1 MSSLGSPY
9 FGPRPSSRR
18 SFLAAGVGLAGA
30 AFLAACGSD
39 DGSSSSSATPASAGP
54 ATLNFLNYPDW
65 IGKDE
70 VAEFEAADPGMKVK
84 QTAIADGGVAAISAQ
99 VAQNKGAFDFA
110 LLGLVTAAR
119 LQAGALLSKFDPST
133 VPNLKNIP
141 DNFVKMFPWGIPT
154 DLGKVGLGYRADLVP
169 APPASWKELFDALPD
184 YSGKVIF
191 PDYDRDVL
199 GIALLA
205 LGYSINS
212 ADEGELNNAKDL
224 IIKAKPHL
232 KAFLSADQGGGLA
245 DGSAVMTVFYDYSY
259 GSVAGKNANIK
270 WSAPSEGMPAYIE
283 GWVPLVGSKYLP
295 QLAKFMDFHLQP
307 QVYGD
312 FINATF
318 SSYLMSSAEPYIDAK
333 IKGDPALKYDAT
345 ANLQFEQ
352 FTSADG
358 EQIRTKVW
366 EEIKA
371 A

>member
-1 MSSLGSPY
+1 MSSLSPPY
-9 FGPRPSSRR
+9 VGPRRSSRR
-18 SFLAAGVGLAGA
+18 SFLAAGVGLAGTA
-30 AFLAACGSD
+30 VLAACGSD
-39 DGSSSSSATPASAGP
+39 DSSSSSAPAASAGP

-70 VAEFEAADPGMKVK
+70 VAKFEAANPGMKVK
-84 QTAIADGGVAAISAQ
+84 QTAIAEGGVAAISAQ
-99 VAQNKGAFDFA
+99 VAQNKGAFDFG

-119 LQAGALLSKFDPST
+119 LGAGGLLGKFDPST

-141 DNFVKMFPWGIPT
+141 DTFIKMFPWGIPT
-154 DLGKVGLGYRADLVP
+154 DLGKVGLGYRADLV
-169 APPASWKELFDALPD
+169 ATPPASWKALFDALPD

-212 ADEGELNNAKDL
+212 ADEGELNQAKDL

-232 KAFLSADQGGGLA
+232 KAFLSANQGGGLA

-259 GSVAGKNANIK
+259 GSIAGKNAHVK
-270 WSAPSEGMPAYIE
+270 WSAPAEGLPSYVE
-283 GWVPLVGSKYLP
+283 GWVPLVGSKNLL
-295 QLAKFMDFHLQP
+295 QVAKFMDWHLQP
-307 QVYGD
+307 EVYGD

-318 SSYLMSSAEPYIDAK
+318 SSYLMPDAESYIDAK
-333 IKGDPALKYDAT
+333 IKGDPALKYDPN